1 MNNQNTGE
9 ASFPP
14 AEIRLSRH
22 PRQSSPG
29 TLGRGSIRVL
39 AAACG
44 IAVANANYTQ
54 PLLVDIG
61 QSFGLS
67 DATVGLIPALTLFG
81 VAAGVL
87 FLLPLGDFISARRLL
102 TVTIVL
108 QIAVLAATAIAPSGP
123 VLIALALLIGF
134 FGITPYVLPP
144 YATLRTPLE
153 QRGWVTAL
161 LAQGVLVGML
171 LARSISGFV
180 GLHLG
185 WRAVYALA
193 AILMILLLIPLRQRL
208 DSAPMPNRT
217 SYASL
222 MRSLGHVFLSVRVV
236 RWSALCQAL
245 STGSFTVLWIAIS
258 FHMQSPEFGWHSDGV
273 GALALIGA
281 AAVVFAPLVGRIADR
296 RGPRLSLLLA
306 LTTVSLAWVL
316 LAAFGHSVA
325 GVIVGMILLDLG
337 ATSADI
343 SNRTVIFSLYPE
355 IRTRLATIYMVGK
368 FAGAGVMAWLTGIVW
383 SLGGW
388 PAACALGGGSAV
400 TAALVAW
407 AGIGRPLRG
416 LAQSIELPA
425 EPRPGVRSYEAA
437 AVVVNEKTR

>member
-1 MNNQNTGE
+1 MDNQSSE
-9 ASFPP
+9 AASLL
-14 AEIRLSRH
+14 AVGSSRMPD
-22 PRQSSPG
+22 PRQISSEM
-29 TLGRGSIRVL
+29 LGRGSIRFL

-44 IAVANANYTQ
+44 VAVANANYAQ

-67 DATVGLIPALTLFG
+67 DARVGLIPALTQFG

-87 FLLPLGDFISARRLL
+87 LLLPLGDFVSARRLL
-102 TVTIVL
+102 TVTIIL
-108 QIAVLAATAIAPSGP
+108 QIVALAATAIAPSGP
-123 VLIALALLIGF
+123 VMIALALLIGF

-171 LARSISGFV
+171 LARTASGFV

-193 AILMILLLIPLRQRL
+193 AILMILLLIPLRRRL
-208 DSAPMPNRT
+208 DPTPTRNHAG
-217 SYASL
+217 YAAL
-222 MRSLGHVFLSVRVV
+222 MRSLAQVFLSVGVV

-245 STGSFTVLWIAIS
+245 STGSFTVLWIAIA

-296 RGPRLSLLLA
+296 WGPRLSLLVALA
-306 LTTVSLAWVL
+306 VVSLAWAL

-325 GVIVGMILLDLG
+325 GVIVGMVLLDLG

-368 FAGAGVMAWLTGIVW
+368 FAGGGVMAWLAGMVW
-383 SLGGW
+383 SLGDW
-388 PAACALGGGSAV
+388 PAVCALGGVSAAA
-400 TAALVAW
+400 AALVAW
-407 AGIGRPLRG
+407 AGVGRPSRG
-416 LAQSIELPA
+416 LVQSIELLA
-425 EPRPGVRSYEAA
+425 EPSLGVRSYEAA
-437 AVVVNEKTR
+437 AIAVSEKRM